1 MRSYLS
7 TSASPDF
14 PLPKKVT
21 TCIFSFHVWKCR
33 DLCVPLI
40 CVTKHVSMFNI
51 GGWYVFTF
59 RLTIFSCFTWFYTN
73 FSLCSYNLCFHS
85 WKDSTNENF
94 GLNHMLNTYMYT
106 FRGNSFLPSLQ
117 FTTKL
122 NKWTSTQ
129 RNRVQKMLD
138 LTLNLQRM
146 GLFWAQCKS
155 VKLSWS

>member
-1 MRSYLS
+1 MKMRSYLS

-94 GLNHMLNTYMYT
+94 GLNHMLITYMYT
-106 FRGNSFLPSLQ
+106 FKREFLLTFITIYHKIKQMNIYPKKPNSEDVRSNSEFAE
-117 FTTKL
+117 
-122 NKWTSTQ
+122 
-129 RNRVQKMLD
+129 D
-138 LTLNLQRM
+138 
-146 GLFWAQCKS
+146 GL
-155 VKLSWS
+155 VLSPI